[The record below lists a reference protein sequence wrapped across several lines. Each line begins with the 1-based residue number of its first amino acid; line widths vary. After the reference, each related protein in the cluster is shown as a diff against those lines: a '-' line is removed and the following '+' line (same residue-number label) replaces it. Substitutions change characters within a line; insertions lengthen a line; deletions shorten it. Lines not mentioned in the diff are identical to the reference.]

1 MFGFKD
7 EASYICLNLSTYV
20 KSGMPIGR
28 SLELIKNTVKDK
40 KYKESLKRIEKKVL
54 NGDTLSKAFEEED
67 KLYPDL
73 MKDMMRIG
81 EESGNLEVVLEK
93 CARNI
98 LAEKEIKNKIA
109 KSLRYPVSLLIGLI
123 IMIFCY
129 VTYILPQF
137 SDIYEL
143 SEVEGSKVTNLLN
156 NYIKFVEENQNVEV
170 IVFCYFLCIL
180 ISLYLLFKVIS
191 LEKILENI
199 ELYRMYYEIRILFLI
214 NMILNSGIS
223 LNNALSVFE
232 ESLSDIK
239 LRKYIKSIN
248 EELTKGSTLSNS
260 IGKINVISHVS
271 KGFLITGEESG
282 LFSKNV
288 EELLNIREKDFDRV
302 LNKTVGK
309 IEPAMFIILGFVISA
324 MMLLILIPTF
334 EGMKYV

>member
-28 SLELIKNTVKDK
+28 SLDLIKNTIKDK

-54 NGDTLSKAFEEED
+54 NGEALSKAFKEEGN
-67 KLYPDL
+67 LYPDL
-73 MKDMMRIG
+73 MKDMMKIG
-81 EESGNLEVVLEK
+81 EESGNLEEVLEK

-98 LAEKEIKNKIA
+98 LAEKEIKNKII

-123 IMIFCY
+123 IMIFGY

-137 SDIYEL
+137 VDMYEL
-143 SEVEGSKVTNLLN
+143 REIEDSKIMTLLN
-156 NYIKFVEENQNVEV
+156 NYINFVEENPNVEV
-170 IVFCYFLCIL
+170 IVFCYFSCAL
-180 ISLYLLFKVIS
+180 ISLYLLFKVIPS
-191 LEKILENI
+191 EKILEKI
-199 ELYRMYYEIRILFLI
+199 EVYRMYYEIRILFLI
-214 NMILNSGIS
+214 SMILNSGIS
-223 LNNALSVFE
+223 LNNALSVFG
-232 ESLSDIK
+232 ESLSDVK
-239 LRKYIKSIN
+239 IKSIN
-248 EELTKGSTLSNS
+248 EELIKGATLSSS

-282 LFSKNV
+282 LFSKNI
-288 EELLNIREKDFDRV
+288 EELLKIREKDFDRV

-324 MMLLILIPTF
+324 MMLLVLIPTF

>member
-54 NGDTLSKAFEEED
+54 NGESLSKAFKEEGN
-67 KLYPDL
+67 LYPDL
-73 MKDMMRIG
+73 IKDMMKIG

-129 VTYILPQF
+129 ITYILPQF
-137 SDIYEL
+137 IDMYEL
-143 SEVEGSKVTNLLN
+143 RQADGSKFMVLLN
-156 NYIKFVEENQNVEV
+156 NYIKFVEENHDVEV
-170 IVFCYFLCIL
+170 IVFCYFLCAI
-180 ISLYLLFKVIS
+180 ISFYLLFKAIS
-191 LEKILENI
+191 LEKILEKI
-199 ELYRMYYEIRILFLI
+199 EVYRIYYEIRILFLI
-214 NMILNSGIS
+214 SMILNSGIS
-223 LNNALSVFE
+223 LNNALSIFE

-248 EELTKGSTLSNS
+248 EELIKGSTLSSS
-260 IGKINVISHVS
+260 IGQINVISHVS

-282 LFSKNV
+282 LFTKNI
-288 EELLNIREKDFDRV
+288 EELLKIREKDFDRV

-309 IEPAMFIILGFVISA
+309 LEPVMFIILGFVISA
-324 MMLLILIPTF
+324 MMLLVLIPTF

>member
-20 KSGMPIGR
+20 KSGMSIGR
-28 SLELIKNTVKDK
+28 SLDLIKNTVKDK
-40 KYKESLKRIEKKVL
+40 KYKESLKRIERKVL
-54 NGDTLSKAFEEED
+54 NGEALSKAFKEEGN
-67 KLYPDL
+67 LYPDL
-73 MKDMMRIG
+73 MKDM
-81 EESGNLEVVLEK
+81 SGNLEEVLEK

-98 LAEKEIKNKIA
+98 LAEKEIKNKII

-123 IMIFCY
+123 IMIFGY

-137 SDIYEL
+137 VDMYEL
-143 SEVEGSKVTNLLN
+143 REIEGSKIMTLLN
-156 NYIKFVEENQNVEV
+156 NYINFVEENPNVEV
-170 IVFCYFLCIL
+170 IVFCYFSCAL
-180 ISLYLLFKVIS
+180 ISLYLLFKVIPS
-191 LEKILENI
+191 EKILEKI
-199 ELYRMYYEIRILFLI
+199 EVYRMYYEIRILFLI

-223 LNNALSVFE
+223 LNNSLSVFG
-232 ESLSDIK
+232 ESLSDVK

-248 EELTKGSTLSNS
+248 EELIKGTTLSSS

-282 LFSKNV
+282 LFSKNI
-288 EELLNIREKDFDRV
+288 EELLKIREKDFDRA

-324 MMLLILIPTF
+324 MMLLVLVPTF